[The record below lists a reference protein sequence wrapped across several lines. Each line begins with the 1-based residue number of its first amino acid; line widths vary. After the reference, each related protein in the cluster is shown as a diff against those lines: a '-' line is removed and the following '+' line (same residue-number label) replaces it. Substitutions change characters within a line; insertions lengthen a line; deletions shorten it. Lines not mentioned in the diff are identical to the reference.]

1 MFQAVLTAKNP
12 AISKTNRAFYV
23 LETDTTNTHKHIRE
37 FHFVI
42 RAKKENPEDTLILNE
57 HWESTCFQGEVYKF
71 FGFFFCCKNYLEE
84 LETHHTYFDSNLKI

>member
-1 MFQAVLTAKNP
+1 M
-12 AISKTNRAFYV
+12 
-23 LETDTTNTHKHIRE
+23 
-37 FHFVI
+37 I

-71 FGFFFCCKNYLEE
+71 FGFLCCKKYLEE